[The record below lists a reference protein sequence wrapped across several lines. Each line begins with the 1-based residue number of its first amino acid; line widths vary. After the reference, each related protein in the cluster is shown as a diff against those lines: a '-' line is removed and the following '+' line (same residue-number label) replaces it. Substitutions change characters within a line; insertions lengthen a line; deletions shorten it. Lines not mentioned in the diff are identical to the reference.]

1 VASGL
6 NVKDRFVRWL
16 VMAPLQPVAQG
27 VWRIHGGLPDK
38 IMNVYFIRDGS
49 GVLAYDAGIRA
60 MTRGIAAAATSLGGL
75 TRVVLGHAHPD
86 HRGGAAG
93 LGVPVYCHPDEVA
106 NAEGDGGA
114 HSWHLEQLDRRNR
127 ALFKPAVRFFDGG
140 PVQIADTLSEDDE
153 IAGFRVVHLPGH
165 TPGQIGLWRRTDG
178 LALVSDCFYTLD
190 PFTHKSGPPRVPHCA
205 FNHDTDEARASI
217 RKLAALDLIAA
228 WPGHAEPVTGD
239 VRAQLEQAADESA

>member
-6 NVKDRFVRWL
+6 NVKDRFVQWL

-27 VWRIHGGLPDK
+27 VWRVHGGLPDK

-60 MTRGIAAAATSLGGL
+60 MTKGIAAAAGSLGGL

-93 LGVPVYCHPDEVA
+93 LGVPVYCHADEVA

-127 ALFKPAVRFFDGG
+127 ALFKPAVRLFDGG
-140 PVQIADTLSEDDE
+140 PVQIADTVSEDDE

-165 TPGQIGLWRRTDG
+165 TPRT
-178 LALVSDCFYTLD
+178 
-190 PFTHKSGPPRVPHCA
+190 
-205 FNHDTDEARASI
+205 N
-217 RKLAALDLIAA
+217 
-228 WPGHAEPVTGD
+228 WPV
-239 VRAQLEQAADESA
+239 V

>member
-1 VASGL
+1 MASGL
-6 NVKDRFVRWL
+6 NIKDRFVQLL

-27 VWRIHGGLPDK
+27 VWRVHGGLPDK

-60 MTRGIAAAATSLGGL
+60 MTRGIAVAAAPLGGL

-140 PVQIADTLSEDDE
+140 PVPIADTVSEDDE
-153 IAGFRVVHLPGH
+153 IAGFHVVHLPGH
-165 TPGQIGLWRRTDG
+165 TPGQIGLWRRADG
-178 LALVSDCFYTLD
+178 LAVVSDCFYTLD
-190 PFTHKSGPPRVPHCA
+190 PFTHKNGPPRIPHCA

-217 RKLAALDLIAA
+217 RKLAALDLTAA
-228 WPGHAEPVTGD
+228 WPGHAEPVTSD
-239 VRAQLEQAADESA
+239 VRAQLERAADETA